1 MKTKIISVLSFVICA
16 IVVVLCVVIINSTK
30 IPTNP
35 NHEQSTE
42 DGASGN
48 ITQGEDLSISLTCQ
62 DIEMYIDDQ
71 FSTIIFSTNL
81 KENYTISYDYDKT
94 KLSII
99 DNKIYPL
106 VSGEYNVVMTISTTA
121 QKTASDNFT
130 VTVFETVTD
139 ASAKVFKDETTVDA
153 LFCNES
159 YNIVFS
165 INATMHTNFNIDKS
179 ENISNLTIVPSD
191 DKQKIIFSF
200 NVTKCENT
208 EFIFS
213 YRSFTK
219 TFTFPVYN
227 YINNFDVNFSNSF
240 SGDVLTLY
248 LFDSDHSTDA
258 NLDEKFNSATFEIST
273 NEDAM
278 QKFDAT
284 IINTDIAQIV
294 DNKIVALKEGQTSF
308 VINAQDGS
316 NFSKSI
322 TVSVQTIKVQNITTS
337 VEEVQLKVG
346 ESFEIEYSY
355 SPVYAICDFEVV
367 SNGLTIENN
376 IIIANSTGSYE
387 ITIYDNLSN
396 KSAKIYVTVIED
408 DANKT
413 HFKVEFNQ
421 SFIDTYNAT
430 FLDNTL
436 TVDTDGKEIQIP
448 FSFAIIYGDGDSYE
462 GEITTDISI
471 SIDNFSDITFKPI
484 IEVNTCTLVVS
495 GTGKINITLT
505 LLVNGEKTDITHNIT
520 IIIE

>member
-191 DKQKIIFSF
+191 DKQKIIFSLQI
-200 NVTKCENT
+200 K
-208 EFIFS
+208 
-213 YRSFTK
+213 K
-219 TFTFPVYN
+219 
-227 YINNFDVNFSNSF
+227 
-240 SGDVLTLY
+240 
-248 LFDSDHSTDA
+248 
-258 NLDEKFNSATFEIST
+258 
-273 NEDAM
+273 
-278 QKFDAT
+278 
-284 IINTDIAQIV
+284 IIV
-294 DNKIVALKEGQTSF
+294 
-308 VINAQDGS
+308 
-316 NFSKSI
+316 
-322 TVSVQTIKVQNITTS
+322 
-337 VEEVQLKVG
+337 
-346 ESFEIEYSY
+346 
-355 SPVYAICDFEVV
+355 
-367 SNGLTIENN
+367 
-376 IIIANSTGSYE
+376 
-387 ITIYDNLSN
+387 
-396 KSAKIYVTVIED
+396 
-408 DANKT
+408 
-413 HFKVEFNQ
+413 
-421 SFIDTYNAT
+421 
-430 FLDNTL
+430 
-436 TVDTDGKEIQIP
+436 
-448 FSFAIIYGDGDSYE
+448 
-462 GEITTDISI
+462 
-471 SIDNFSDITFKPI
+471 
-484 IEVNTCTLVVS
+484 
-495 GTGKINITLT
+495 
-505 LLVNGEKTDITHNIT
+505 
-520 IIIE
+520 